1 MCEIGLV
8 LSEINYMLRHIR
20 RFAKDKTVY
29 TNLAQFASR
38 SYVKSVLYGVTLIIS
53 PWNYP
58 FLLSIE
64 PLVDALA
71 AGNTVIIKPSDY
83 SAATSEVIAELI
95 SNIFP
100 REYVAEVLV
109 SLMGQQKY
117 LLLQSK
123 LYLVN
128 FLIVDRHV

>member
-38 SYVKSVLYGVTLIIS
+38 SYVKSVPYGVTLIIS

-117 LLLQSK
+117 LLLQSE

>member
-117 LLLQSK
+117 LLLQSE